1 MVDACNDG
9 GEESRGWLLGDMGA
23 TVLLLEDNALNIE
36 TNLEGIFMGSDA
48 IRMQLPEAATSVDQV
63 HPFQNIM
70 TQVPTVSTV
79 CQAKKIYFCFT

>member
-1 MVDACNDG
+1 
-9 GEESRGWLLGDMGA
+9 MGA

-36 TNLEGIFMGSDA
+36 TMYLEGIFMGSDA
-48 IRMQLPEAATSVDQV
+48 IRMQLPEAAKSFDKV